1 VATNICN
8 SQLNRKFTL
17 RNKKGT
23 AVAKTPVEIV
33 QALLKVLKDREAVSA
48 LCSPDVTYVSLN
60 YSNPDLQKSMP
71 WCGTSYGPEA
81 IVSTFVRVGEYWR
94 VDDFSPQA
102 IFGDDKHVAV
112 FGSMTVTSAVL
123 GKTVTSPFSI
133 FCKVADEKVTYMQFM
148 EDTFATSSTFRS
160 SGVWTFRSNPA
171 GGEVSA

>member
-1 VATNICN
+1 
-8 SQLNRKFTL
+8 
-17 RNKKGT
+17 
-23 AVAKTPVEIV
+23 VAKTPVEIV

-48 LCSPDVTYVSLN
+48 LCSPDVTYVSL
-60 YSNPDLQKSMP
+60 MP